1 MLLYSQ
7 PLVSKGHWVQDPLWI
22 PESWILKSLVYN
34 SMVQSALGIH
44 QFSIQRY
51 GGPTVIMVIN
61 TLTGNPWSVELA
73 RVCGQWFGW
82 AVEWILM
89 LAPYPLQI
97 WAPPKPNGM
106 CGSSGPDS
114 LLLLILPG
122 KHRDPS
128 HCCYCTSGQQLV
140 TLQISVYARRELVLL
155 SQMSQNSLSQPQ
167 HITCTHR
174 TWMWYLT

>member
-7 PLVSKGHWVQDPLWI
+7 PLVSKGHWVQDPCGFQNRGI
-22 PESWILKSLVYN
+22 PSPSCTTAW
-34 SMVQSALGIH
+34 VQITLGIH

-61 TLTGNPWSVELA
+61 TLTGNPWECRASQSLWA
-73 RVCGQWFGW
+73 MLGW
-82 AVEWILM
+82 AVEWILDVG
-89 LAPYPLQI
+89 PIPLQI
-97 WAPPKPNGM
+97 WSPPKPNGM
-106 CGSSGPDS
+106 CGLGPVS

-140 TLQISVYARRELVLL
+140 TKSQFIRRELVLL
-155 SQMSQNSLSQPQ
+155 SQMSQNSCPSPS
-167 HITCTHR
+167 ITCTHSMDD
-174 TWMWYLT
+174 TQHNF

>member
-73 RVCGQWFGW
+73 RVCGQWLGW

-97 WAPPKPNGM
+97 WAPQSQTACVAPRG
-106 CGSSGPDS
+106 
-114 LLLLILPG
+114 LLA
-122 KHRDPS
+122 
-128 HCCYCTSGQQLV
+128 CCYLFYLENIGTHPTAATSGQQLV

-167 HITCTHR
+167 HITCTHS